1 MEEWKDIIGYEG
13 LYQVSNLGRVRRSGK
28 ILKGGYNNKGYH
40 TINLCKKGISKSFFV
55 HRLVAIAF
63 IPNPNN
69 LPIVNHKDENP
80 KNNCIENLEWCTYK
94 YNANYGTARER
105 QAQTYFNN
113 RINHKPTR
121 YNSVLSPLERA
132 KRIFS

>member
-1 MEEWKDIIGYEG
+1 MEEWKDITGYEG

-40 TINLCKKGISKSFFV
+40 TINLCKNGISKSFFV

-69 LPIVNHKDENP
+69 FPIVNHKDENP
-80 KNNCIENLEWCTYK
+80 KNNCVDNLEWCTK
-94 YNANYGTARER
+94 SYNATYGTAKER
-105 QAQTYFNN
+105 KAQTMFNN
-113 RINHKPTR
+113 KTNR
-121 YNSVLSPLERA
+121 YSHSLSALERA
-132 KRIFS
+132 RRMFK